1 MRIEKGAA
9 GAVLGGWQTNGS
21 LTWQT
26 GLPST
31 VTSLQNV
38 SGIIGGGG
46 ECPNLLRSNIR
57 VAPPTVGVGGK
68 FLDPVAFALPANFA
82 LGREVKQPWMTYLP
96 VKSHSKNFERQ
107 CSTTVETGETSMKYF
122 LQLGLIALLTANA
135 LAQSVMP
142 QPVVNARVVSVLQ
155 VNGLLFK
162 DLNKNGKLDVYEDWR
177 RPIDERVNDLLAQ
190 MTVEEKA
197 GLMVGPTMPMGPGGG
212 VSEQAGYGANPF
224 NPGGPITLNTPATTD
239 ALLRRQIRQFI
250 NRENAAPKTM
260 VNWLNAVQQIAEGSR
275 LGIPVVFVTNPRNHM
290 GAANVFGIAE
300 ASNAFSQW
308 PGTLGLAA
316 TRDLALIEE
325 FARIAAQEYVSAG
338 IRGAYHP
345 TADVATEPRWNRF
358 RETFGE
364 DAKLTADIITA
375 LIRGFQG
382 EKLGAH
388 SVALTTKHFP
398 GAGPADDGLDAH
410 FVYGKNQVY
419 PGRNLEYH
427 LQPWKAAI
435 AAGTAMIMPYYAV
448 PKGLTSED
456 LGMAYNKE
464 IITDLLRNKLGY
476 TGVVNSDTGIS
487 TGMPWG
493 VESLSVKDRYKK
505 AIEAGVDRIGGDA
518 TPELIVELVKS
529 GALTEARI
537 DESARRI
544 LRVHFGLGLFEN
556 PYANPDEAER
566 TIRKKEF
573 QDKADL
579 AQRKSIVLLKN
590 DRDILP
596 LKKGVRMYVEGL
608 DTAVAAQF
616 GYVSTNNPD
625 DADVCIVRV
634 SATGGGFGGGRGAG
648 GGRPGAGGA
657 GGGRPGAGFGGGGNQ
672 PVDLTLPAARLTPLR
687 ALMQKK
693 PTIVVMQ
700 FDSPHVIPELANE
713 SAALLAVFGVS
724 DAALFDV
731 LMGKFNPT
739 GKLPFELPASM
750 EAVREQ
756 LEDLPYDS
764 KAPLFKF
771 GAGLSYPNIR

>member
-1 MRIEKGAA
+1 MKKVI
-9 GAVLGGWQTNGS
+9 
-21 LTWQT
+21 
-26 GLPST
+26 
-31 VTSLQNV
+31 
-38 SGIIGGGG
+38 
-46 ECPNLLRSNIR
+46 LLCI
-57 VAPPTVGVGGK
+57 P
-68 FLDPVAFALPANFA
+68 L
-82 LGREVKQPWMTYLP
+82 
-96 VKSHSKNFERQ
+96 
-107 CSTTVETGETSMKYF
+107 
-122 LQLGLIALLTANA
+122 LLTSGVFSQATT
-135 LAQSVMP
+135 Q
-142 QPVVNARVVSVLQ
+142 QPVINARVAQVLQ
-155 VNGLLFK
+155 INGLLFK

-177 RPIDERVNDLLAQ
+177 RSIDERVNDLVAQ
-190 MTVEEKA
+190 MTIEEKA
-197 GLMVGPTMPMGPGGG
+197 GLMVGPTLSAGPGGT
-212 VSEQAGYGANPF
+212 VNEQAVYGVNPF
-224 NPGGPITLNTPATTD
+224 NPGPVMLNVPATTE
-239 ALLRRQIRQFI
+239 AINRRHIRQFI
-250 NRENAAPKTM
+250 NRENLPPRTM
-260 VNWLNAVQQIAEGSR
+260 ANWLNGVQQIAEGSR
-275 LGIPVVFVTNPRNHM
+275 LGIPVIFVTNPRNQN
-290 GAANVFGIAE
+290 GAQNAFGFIE
-300 ASNAFSQW
+300 AGSAFSQW
-308 PGTLGLAA
+308 PGPLGLAA
-316 TRDLALIEE
+316 MRDTALIEE
-325 FARIAAQEYVSAG
+325 FARIAAQEYVSVG

-382 EKLGAH
+382 EKLGPR

-410 FVYGKNQVY
+410 FPYGKNQVY
-419 PGRNLEYH
+419 PGKNLEYH
-427 LQPWKAAI
+427 LLPWKAAI

-476 TGVVNSDTGIS
+476 TGVVNSDTGVS

-493 VESLSVKDRYKK
+493 VENLSVKDRYKK

-518 TPELIVELVKS
+518 TPEIIVELVK
-529 GALTEARI
+529 GGGLTEARI

-544 LRVHFGLGLFEN
+544 LRIYFGLGLFEN

-573 QDKADL
+573 QEKADL

-590 DRDILP
+590 ANNILP
-596 LKKGVRMYVEGL
+596 LKKGIRMYVEGL
-608 DTAVAAQF
+608 DASVAAQF
-616 GYVSTNNPD
+616 GYVSTNDPD

-634 SATGGGFGGGRGAG
+634 SAVGSNNPGGGRGQGGGRGGAVGARPGGGTGAAG
-648 GGRPGAGGA
+648 GGFAGGRPG
-657 GGGRPGAGFGGGGNQ
+657 GGGQ
-672 PVDLTLPAARLTPLR
+672 PVDLTIPAARLTPVR

-693 PTIVVMQ
+693 PTIIVMQ
-700 FDSPHVIPELANE
+700 FDSPYVIPELANE
-713 SAALLAVFGVS
+713 SAALLATFGVT
-724 DAALFDV
+724 DDALFDV

-764 KAPLFKF
+764 KAPFFKF
-771 GAGLSYPNIR
+771 GAGLSYDRAKGNQ